1 MRAVN
6 ELPMAIPTIAPVDKD
21 VEPSSPDADEGAALP
36 ALGLAVE
43 LDVVSDVDV
52 AVAVRNTLAFEGSS
66 STLAAKRSSFEQPS
80 LQGFEAQHPMNGGSA
95 LEQVYHELELYG
107 ESQFSGGIEM

>member
-1 MRAVN
+1 
-6 ELPMAIPTIAPVDKD
+6 MAIPTIAPVDKD
-21 VEPSSPDADEGAALP
+21 VEPLSLDVDEVAALP
-36 ALGLAVE
+36 ALGIAVE
-43 LDVVSDVDV
+43 PDVVV

-66 STLAAKRSSFEQPS
+66 STLAAKRSSFEQPA
-80 LQGFEAQHPMNGGSA
+80 LHGFEAQHPINGGSA